1 MFGCE
6 VLTAAITS
14 GRESSRLETEAET
27 KAIAK
32 LFSG

>member
-1 MFGCE
+1 MSGGE

-27 KAIAK
+27 IAK

>member
-6 VLTAAITS
+6 VLATAITS
-14 GRESSRLETEAET
+14 GRESCRFETEAET